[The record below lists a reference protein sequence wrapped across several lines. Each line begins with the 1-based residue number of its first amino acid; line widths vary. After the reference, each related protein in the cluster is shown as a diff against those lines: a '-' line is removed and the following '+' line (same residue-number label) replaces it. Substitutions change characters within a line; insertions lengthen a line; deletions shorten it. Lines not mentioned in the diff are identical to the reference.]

1 MNRMLVA
8 LGTATLLATSAC
20 NPGSSGDAEA
30 ARAGSVTATHYTDAT
45 ELFVEYRLLAAG
57 KKRRFDAHLTWLDT
71 DKPVSEGELAVEL
84 VHGDGKVDRATNSV
98 SDTPGIFRVL
108 VEPSKAGTAR
118 LRFVLDARGR
128 TIVHDLGPVRI
139 YPTSEAAAEATPP
152 HEENPDRIA
161 FSKEVQWKIPFDT
174 AVAAVRPLEDAIPV
188 AIDVKLAPDAE
199 AVVSSPVA
207 GVVRTGSRVPAPG
220 MSVRR
225 GQTLA
230 TVSAQLGAGEDV
242 ASLDLAMAE
251 ARIGVDAARRELA
264 RMSSLYRAEAVPQ
277 RRLQDAQTQLRLAQ
291 AQLAAAQRRRS
302 ALGGGGPGVPLV
314 SPISGQILASSLMRG
329 ASVEAGTELMRIGN
343 PNALWLIAH
352 VPESQTGRVLRP
364 TGFDIVRG
372 SGSATFMNGR
382 GVRLVQAGGFVDPR
396 NRTMDVIFAG
406 SVLGLRPGQRVQGRL
421 RTGLVENQLAVPI
434 SAVVNEGGQDVVYV
448 QVEGEA
454 FERRPLQLGLRS
466 GDWVAVEGDLQ
477 AGERVVTEGAAAVRA
492 AAATPGAF
500 GHGHAH

>member
-1 MNRMLVA
+1 MNRMLLA
-8 LGTATLLATSAC
+8 LGAAMLLATSAC
-20 NPGSSGDAEA
+20 DQGSSGAAEA

-45 ELFVEYRLLAAG
+45 ELFVEYRLLAAS
-57 KKRRFDAHLTWLDT
+57 KKRRFDAHLTWLDG
-71 DKPVSEGELAVEL
+71 DEPVNEGELAVEL
-84 VHGDGKVDRATNSV
+84 VYADGKIDRGTNSV

-108 VEPSKAGTAR
+108 VEPSKAGPAK
-118 LRFVLDARGR
+118 LRFVLTARGR
-128 TIVHDLGPVRI
+128 TIVHDLGQVRI

-152 HEENPDRIA
+152 HEENPDLIA

-199 AVVSSPVA
+199 AIVSSPVA
-207 GVVRTGSRVPAPG
+207 GVIRTGLRVPAPG
-220 MSVRR
+220 MGVRR

-230 TVSAQLGAGEDV
+230 TVSAQLGGGEDV
-242 ASLDLAMAE
+242 ASLDFAIAE
-251 ARIGVDAARRELA
+251 ARIAVDAARREVNRL
-264 RMSSLYRAEAVPQ
+264 SGLYRAEAIPQ

-314 SPISGQILASSLMRG
+314 SPISGQILSSSLVRG
-329 ASVEAGTELMRIGN
+329 AAVEAGTELMRVGN
-343 PNALWLIAH
+343 PNALWLVAH
-352 VPESQTGRVLRP
+352 VPESQAGRVLRP
-364 TGFDIVRG
+364 SGIDITRG
-372 SGSATFMNGR
+372 GGSATFMNGR
-382 GVRLVQAGGFVDPR
+382 GVRLVQSGGFVDPR
-396 NRTMDVIFAG
+396 TRTMDVIFAG

-421 RTGLVENQLAVPI
+421 RTGLVENRLAIPI
-434 SAVVNEGGQDVVYV
+434 SAVINEGGQDVVYV
-448 QVEGEA
+448 QVQGEA
-454 FERRPLQLGLRS
+454 FERRPVQVGLRS
-466 GDWVAVEGDLQ
+466 GDWVAVDGDIK

>member
-1 MNRMLVA
+1 MNRMLLA
-8 LGTATLLATSAC
+8 LCAAMLMATSAC
-20 NPGSSGDAEA
+20 NIGPSGDADA

-57 KKRRFDAHLTWLDT
+57 KKRRFDAHLTWLD
-71 DKPVSEGELAVEL
+71 DYDPVSDGTLAVEL
-84 VHGDGKVDRATNSV
+84 VHPDGKIDRGTNKI

-108 VEPSKAGTAR
+108 VEPSKAGNAR
-118 LRFVLDARGR
+118 LRFVLNSRGR
-128 TIVHDLGPVRI
+128 RIVHNVGQVRI
-139 YPTSEAAAEATPP
+139 HPTSEAAAKASPP
-152 HEENPDRIA
+152 HEENPDLIA
-161 FSKEVQWKIPFDT
+161 FSKEVQWKIPFNT
-174 AVAAVRPLEDAIPV
+174 AVAGARPLEDSIPV

-199 AVVSSPVA
+199 AIVSSPVA
-207 GVVRTGSRVPAPG
+207 GVIRTGARVPAPG

-230 TVSAQLGAGEDV
+230 SVSAQLGGGEDV
-242 ASLDLAMAE
+242 ASLDLAISE
-251 ARIGVDAARRELA
+251 ARIAVDAARREVS

-314 SPISGQILASSLMRG
+314 SPISGQILSSSLVRG
-329 ASVEAGTELMRIGN
+329 AAVEAGTELMRIGN
-343 PNALWLIAH
+343 PKALWLVAH
-352 VPESQTGRVLRP
+352 VPESQAARIIRP
-364 TGFDIVRG
+364 TGIDIMRG
-372 SGSATFMNGR
+372 TGSATFMNGR

-396 NRTMDVIFAG
+396 TRTMDVIFAG
-406 SVLGLRPGQRVQGRL
+406 SVIGLRPGQRVQGRL
-421 RTGLVENQLAVPI
+421 RTGLVDNQLAIPI
-434 SAVVNEGGQDVVYV
+434 SAVINEGGQNVVYV

-454 FERRPLQLGLRS
+454 FERRPVQLGLRS
-466 GDWVAVEGDLQ
+466 GDWVAVEGDLK